1 MASQLPAPV
10 HVINNTEGANHI
22 ACLLSLT
29 MKKRFTKQHSTRSPS
44 TTPPITWCRPMHTM
58 QRRGGTCWATMCFCS
73 DSTLCARHSMQ
84 LVESSA
90 TTQRAVQPLEHSTTN
105 TARTVTASAKTR
117 RSIPSA
123 VTGRSLSTSS
133 AIDTLPVKEC
143 KINTRT
149 SQCQCL
155 HSATT
160 SNPQRNNTRI
170 GVHACNSI
178 SLDWTRS
185 QDEGVGGRCIQGV
198 CTGLSHNQSQMVV
211 HTMLLH
217 TKARNY
223 LIKLHRITPASR
235 GHGADDGGS
244 VSTVPGQQANH
255 LAYLNVACSH
265 INNCVHPLH
274 QRNRP
279 CGSSTQPESRSWAKR
294 SR

>member
-1 MASQLPAPV
+1 
-10 HVINNTEGANHI
+10 
-22 ACLLSLT
+22 
-29 MKKRFTKQHSTRSPS
+29 
-44 TTPPITWCRPMHTM
+44 
-58 QRRGGTCWATMCFCS
+58 
-73 DSTLCARHSMQ
+73 MQ

-90 TTQRAVQPLEHSTTN
+90 TTQRAVQLLEHSTTN
-105 TARTVTASAKTR
+105 TARTVTASAKTK

-123 VTGRSLSTSS
+123 VTCRSLSTPS

-198 CTGLSHNQSQMVV
+198 CTRLSHNQSQMVV

-217 TKARNY
+217 TKEHDQVARN
-223 LIKLHRITPASR
+223 HAV
-235 GHGADDGGS
+235 S
-244 VSTVPGQQANH
+244 VETS
-255 LAYLNVACSH
+255 
-265 INNCVHPLH
+265 
-274 QRNRP
+274 
-279 CGSSTQPESRSWAKR
+279 
-294 SR
+294 